1 MPPTSQPVER
11 CVWCLKDAQEMHY
24 HDTEWGVPVHDDQ
37 KHFEF
42 IVLDTFQA
50 GLSWKTVLHK
60 REAFRKAFDGFNY
73 KKIAR
78 YNEAKIESL
87 IQDATIIRN
96 KLKIK
101 ATVTN
106 ARAFLD
112 IQKEFKRFDDY
123 IWQFTGHKTLNARRK
138 QHHEIPA
145 TSPESDLMSKD
156 LYARG
161 FKFVGSTICY
171 AYMQAAGMVND
182 HLENCFRYKQ
192 IETFA
197 KRSKI
202 NG

>member
-1 MPPTSQPVER
+1 MPLTNHEVER
-11 CVWCLKDAQEMHY
+11 CVWCIKDAHEMHY
-24 HDTEWGVPVHDDQ
+24 HDTEWGVPVHDDL

-78 YNEAKIESL
+78 YNDAKIESL

-106 ARAFLD
+106 AQAFMA

-123 IWQFTGHKTLNARRK
+123 IWQFTGQRTLNGRRK
-138 QHHEIPA
+138 QHTEIPA
-145 TSPESDLMSKD
+145 TSPESDLMSRD

-182 HLENCFRYKQ
+182 HLVSCYRYK
-192 IETFA
+192 ELT
-197 KRSKI
+197 KVTDTK
-202 NG
+202 